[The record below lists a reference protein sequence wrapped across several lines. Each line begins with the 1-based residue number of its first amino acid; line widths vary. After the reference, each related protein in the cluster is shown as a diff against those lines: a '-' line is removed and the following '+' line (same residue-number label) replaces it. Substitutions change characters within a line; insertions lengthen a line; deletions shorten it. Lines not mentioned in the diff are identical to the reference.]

1 MDDDAVVGPD
11 RVCLELELLAD
22 LLSQRQ
28 PPGGV
33 DAAAEGREQAEAPV
47 ADLVA
52 EALDYDR
59 LVGGND
65 AGRRLLLA
73 QIGDQVLGGA
83 AVAVVLAGQ
92 LPPGARD
99 RLPGKGAERPPQ
111 LGGAADPAPPP
122 QRHP

>member
-73 QIGDQVLGGA
+73 RSEEHTSELQSHSDLVC
-83 AVAVVLAGQ
+83 
-92 LPPGARD
+92 
-99 RLPGKGAERPPQ
+99 RLLLEQK
-111 LGGAADPAPPP
+111 
-122 QRHP
+122 HTTF